1 MACPNTRHAT
11 HIMTNM
17 YIIVLPP
24 IIGYW
29 FTLIDL
35 IFPVSQSMES
45 HLLVVSIPARIY
57 APVLSAVI
65 RRVML
70 PGSATSTRYDR
81 MPVVCLLV
89 AVRVINPQAPDC
101 ATPVSCASMSAT
113 SWVVTELVLWRAITL
128 FVNNA

>member
-17 YIIVLPP
+17 YIIVLSP

-29 FTLIDL
+29 FNLIDL
-35 IFPVSQSMES
+35 IFPVSQSMDS
-45 HLLVVSIPARIY
+45 HLLIVSIPVRIY

-70 PGSATSTRYDR
+70 PGSATSTRL
-81 MPVVCLLV
+81 PVVCLLV
-89 AVRVINPQAPDC
+89 AVRVINAHSPDC
-101 ATPVSCASMSAT
+101 ATPVRLASMSAT
-113 SWVVTELVLWRAITL
+113 SWVVTALCLWRAIIG
-128 FVNNA
+128 NNA